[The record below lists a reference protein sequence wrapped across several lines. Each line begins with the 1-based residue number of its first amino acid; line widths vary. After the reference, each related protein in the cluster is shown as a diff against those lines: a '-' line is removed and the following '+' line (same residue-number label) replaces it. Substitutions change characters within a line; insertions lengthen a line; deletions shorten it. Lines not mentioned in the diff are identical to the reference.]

1 MYVPNKNNNNND
13 NMRALFVIQ
22 FINQFI
28 LFFIFFSLSL
38 ATFAVDE
45 DVYDD
50 LERDDSFV
58 IFESQCFINWFAW
71 FLELF
76 EFIISDIAPRNVI
89 AMVLLYLRAGQS
101 REQALTND
109 LRFQCLKFIYL
120 FI

>member
-28 LFFIFFSLSL
+28 LFFIFFLSL

-76 EFIISDIAPRNVI
+76 EFIISDIAPRIVI
-89 AMVLLYLRAGQS
+89 AMVLLYLRARQS